1 MWRSGEYSRH
11 PPCNRKDFCN
21 CGGGPTLGTPFT
33 LAENRNRW
41 GLLDTKIVTILE
53 AWVKKDPVYNLS
65 SNKTEH
71 INQ

>member
-1 MWRSGEYSRH
+1 METIRDIR
-11 PPCNRKDFCN
+11 
-21 CGGGPTLGTPFT
+21 
-33 LAENRNRW
+33 LATVKTSAIVAEAPRWALLSLWPENRNRW
-41 GLLDTKIVTILE
+41 GLLDKEIVTILE